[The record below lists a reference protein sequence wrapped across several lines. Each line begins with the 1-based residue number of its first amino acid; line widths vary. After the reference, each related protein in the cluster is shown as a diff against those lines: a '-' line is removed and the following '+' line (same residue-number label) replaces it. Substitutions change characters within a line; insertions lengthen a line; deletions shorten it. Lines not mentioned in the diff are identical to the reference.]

1 MIIQRYIAKEIMWSF
16 FATMLVLLLI
26 IVGNTFV
33 RLLAKVSTGELPL
46 DTLGKMV
53 MLGSINGALQLVP
66 IALLIG
72 MMLALGRLY
81 QDHEMEAMNA
91 SGAGPSVFY
100 RGIVRFVL
108 PLTIAMSGLVLFVV
122 PWVEGI
128 NNEIRLEVKQRP
140 EASGIPIGEFL
151 QLGSKSNPITLF
163 VEHLEKEQ
171 VQMQRFFMHSSAS
184 GQQHFIIADNAILYV
199 DNFSGERLLQIN
211 DGTRYSRNIKKQE
224 FSVFRFAEHG
234 IRIPPLDVSASFDL
248 DAVSTFDLLK
258 INNNKSIAEFHWRI
272 AVVLATPVMAFIAF
286 PLSFSRPRQGRFGR
300 LAIGIV
306 TFAVYFNLLI
316 TAVSFIAKGRAPQ
329 WLGLWWVHLL
339 FIAFGLLLLKRYY
352 GSRKVKQ

>member
-33 RLLAKVSTGELPL
+33 RLLARVSTGEIPL
-46 DTLGKMV
+46 DTLSKMV
-53 MLGSINGALQLVP
+53 LLGSVNGSLQLVP

-91 SGAGPSVFY
+91 SGAGPNIFY
-100 RGIVRFVL
+100 RGIARFVL
-108 PLTIAMSGLVLFVV
+108 PLTLVMSGLVLFVV
-122 PWVEGI
+122 PWVETI
-128 NNEIRLEVKQRP
+128 NNEVKLEIKQRP

-151 QLGSKSNPITLF
+151 QLGQDNNPITLF
-163 VEHLEKEQ
+163 VERLEKNQ
-171 VQMQRFFMHSSAS
+171 VVMERFFMHSQSK
-184 GQQHFIIADNAILYV
+184 GKQHFLVSDNAILFV
-199 DNFSGERLLQIN
+199 DKFNGERLLQIN
-211 DGTRYSRNIKKQE
+211 DGSRYSRNLKTGE
-224 FSVFRFAEHG
+224 FDVFHFAEHG
-234 IRIPPLDVSASFDL
+234 IRIPPLDASSSLDL
-248 DAVSTFDLLK
+248 NAVPTLDLLK
-258 INNNKSIAEFHWRI
+258 INNKKSIAEFHWRI

-300 LAIGIV
+300 LALGIL
-306 TFAVYFNLLI
+306 TFAIYFNLLI
-316 TAVSFIAKGRAPQ
+316 TAVSFIEKNQLPSE
-329 WLGLWWVHLL
+329 LGLWWVHIL

-352 GSRKVKQ
+352 GNRRVKR